1 MDSARADE
9 AAQAAKAGSA
19 LALDLVL
26 ALAVALAAVLVAL
39 LALAFAV
46 ARWWAGRARAFGL
59 ALVWATAAVE
69 PGPWALSGPWNHLSA
84 LCIAAKF
91 TGGMGMCLGDGCT
104 RYTVP
109 GTLVLTH
116 VHAHA
121 LCHTRC
127 LLGTMTRQSQDGS
140 GGRGSNKQQASK
152 QINK

>member
-1 MDSARADE
+1 LSEAGDIDSARADE

-69 PGPWALSGPWNHLSA
+69 PGPWALSGPWNHLRA
-84 LCIAAKF
+84 LCILPSYRELSRSREQIKARD
-91 TGGMGMCLGDGCT
+91 GDGVEAGA
-104 RYTVP
+104 YGV
-109 GTLVLTH
+109 
-116 VHAHA
+116 A
-121 LCHTRC
+121 
-127 LLGTMTRQSQDGS
+127 D
-140 GGRGSNKQQASK
+140 
-152 QINK
+152 

>member
-69 PGPWALSGPWNHLSA
+69 PGPWALSGPWNHLRA
-84 LCIAAKF
+84 LCILPSYRELSRSREQIKARD
-91 TGGMGMCLGDGCT
+91 GDG
-104 RYTVP
+104 VEA
-109 GTLVLTH
+109 G
-116 VHAHA
+116 A
-121 LCHTRC
+121 LS
-127 LLGTMTRQSQDGS
+127 ME
-140 GGRGSNKQQASK
+140 
-152 QINK
+152 

>member
-19 LALDLVL
+19 L

-69 PGPWALSGPWNHLSA
+69 PGPWALSGPWNHLRA
-84 LCIAAKF
+84 LCILPSYRELSRSREQIKARD
-91 TGGMGMCLGDGCT
+91 GDGVE
-104 RYTVP
+104 RRV
-109 GTLVLTH
+109 
-116 VHAHA
+116 
-121 LCHTRC
+121 R
-127 LLGTMTRQSQDGS
+127 ME
-140 GGRGSNKQQASK
+140 
-152 QINK
+152 

>member
-26 ALAVALAAVLVAL
+26 ALVLAVALAAVLVAL

-69 PGPWALSGPWNHLSA
+69 PGPWALSGPWNHPRA
-84 LCIAAKF
+84 LCILPSYRELSRSREQIKARD
-91 TGGMGMCLGDGCT
+91 GDG
-104 RYTVP
+104 VEA
-109 GTLVLTH
+109 G
-116 VHAHA
+116 A
-121 LCHTRC
+121 LS
-127 LLGTMTRQSQDGS
+127 ME
-140 GGRGSNKQQASK
+140 
-152 QINK
+152 